1 MIPSLTS
8 EKANDCPLL
17 GDRDVGRGDE
27 SSASAEGV
35 SLDESDHGRGAR
47 VDRVEHPPERVR
59 VGHVL
64 IVCELRRV
72 AHPLDVG
79 SRAEAL
85 PVACEHDRAS
95 LADVDER
102 LRKLLDQRG
111 VERVPRVGTRE
122 RDPEEI
128 VVPFD
133 PQRVHVSG
141 V

>member
-8 EKANDCPLL
+8 EKAKTVRSC
-17 GDRDVGRGDE
+17 GDRDVRRGDE
-27 SSASAEGV
+27 SSAAAEGV
-35 SLDESDHGRGAR
+35 SLHESDHGRGAR
-47 VDRVEHPPERVR
+47 VDRVQHPPERIR

-64 IVCELRRV
+64 IVCELRGV

-79 SRAEAL
+79 SRTEAL
-85 PVACEHDRAS
+85 PVTCEHNRAS

-102 LRKLLDQRG
+102 LRKLLDQGG

-133 PQRVHVSG
+133 P
-141 V
+141 